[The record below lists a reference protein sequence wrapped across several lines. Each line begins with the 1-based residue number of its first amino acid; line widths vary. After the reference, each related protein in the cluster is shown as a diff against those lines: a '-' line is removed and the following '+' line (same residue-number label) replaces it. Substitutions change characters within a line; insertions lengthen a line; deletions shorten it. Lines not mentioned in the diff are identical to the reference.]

1 VAAVADV
8 TFAITL
14 QLPEAGIALPACDN
28 VIELPPAA
36 AVTVPPQVVLA
47 FGLAAMTTPA
57 GNESTSGALNV
68 AAVPFALVKVI
79 VRVEIPPGPLV
90 LGLKAFVTTG
100 RTTGGLPNA
109 AHVGTSMV
117 FESVVT
123 VEPNA
128 NALPCKCT
136 KCPNVIL
143 RPAAV
148 PRKIFP
154 TNVGTTGVVAEFAP
168 SVVPPTGAQNTSVA
182 QAPTK
187 VTRELASVVSA
198 PPGLKT

>member
-1 VAAVADV
+1 MPAVADV
-8 TFAITL
+8 TFAITV

-28 VIELPPAA
+28 VIELPPAV

-57 GNESTSGALNV
+57 GNESTSEALSV
-68 AAVPFALVKVI
+68 AAVALALVKVI
-79 VRVEIPPGPLV
+79 VRVEIPPGPLL
-90 LGLKAFVTTG
+90 LGLKAFVTV
-100 RTTGGLPNA
+100 GGTALENA
-109 AHVGTSMV
+109 AQVGTSIV

-128 NALPCKCT
+128 NALPCKCA

-154 TNVGTTGVVAEFAP
+154 TNVGTTGDVAAFAP
-168 SVVPPTGAQNTSVA
+168 SVVAPTGAQNTSDA
-182 QAPTK
+182 QAPPAK
-187 VTRELASVVSA
+187 VTRELAPVVSA